1 MELTLALHRVFDS
14 PHDPIL
20 FDTGHQSYVH
30 KIVTGRK
37 ADSTSCVSAGLTG
50 YQERAESE
58 HDWIESS
65 HASAALSYADGL
77 SVVRADWTGPH
88 CGGGRR

>member
-1 MELTLALHRVFDS
+1 MGVLDRIDSPADLRSLSDDEMVELAAEIRAFLIEKVAASGGHIGPNLGVVELTLALHRVFDS

-37 ADSTSCVSAGLTG
+37 AGFDKL
-50 YQERAESE
+50 R
-58 HDWIESS
+58 
-65 HASAALSYADGL
+65 
-77 SVVRADWTGPH
+77 
-88 CGGGRR
+88 